1 MKADLKVKFTF
12 GYPMSRG
19 RPGLHRKK
27 EGRGAER
34 REGRREKQR
43 VAERGKDERKYK
55 ERRLDLDV
63 PQMCTCW
70 V

>member
-1 MKADLKVKFTF
+1 MKAEDLKVKFTF

-27 EGRGAER
+27 EGRKRGREER
-34 REGRREKQR
+34 GRREKQR

-55 ERRLDLDV
+55 GG
-63 PQMCTCW
+63 
-70 V
+70 